1 VGAGI
6 LSESALRG
14 GRDEGEA
21 PAVVAL
27 FSDADSAFAS
37 DREQEVIRG
46 ALRALGA
53 VLVALS
59 PRWLWVF
66 RPEEEQAQEPPV
78 LDRAPPSP
86 GAGTTTLFDR
96 FGVASDGGSRPGLRG
111 LFVVDGKGI
120 VRFAHRLGPG
130 EQITLGTAV
139 QAASR
144 AMLTPAS
151 RSGRSGSSR
160 REFLL
165 VSLLAG
171 FVIAVAEGCVPA
183 TPLRDAGSLPHEEVD
198 LTLEINGQ
206 RRPLRVE
213 PRVSLLDALRETL
226 GLTGTKKG
234 CDHGQ
239 CGACTVLVDGR
250 RINSCL
256 TLAVMV
262 EGTKITTIEGL
273 GTPEALHPMQAAFV
287 AEDALQCGYCTP
299 GQIMSALGLVSE
311 GHARDDDDLRESM
324 SGNICRCG
332 AYPNIVT
339 AIRRGRAAMTG
350 GSTGDAGPR
359 GTT

>member
-1 VGAGI
+1 
-6 LSESALRG
+6 
-14 GRDEGEA
+14 
-21 PAVVAL
+21 VVAL
-27 FSDADSAFAS
+27 FSDSEIGESAFAD
-37 DREQEVIRG
+37 DREQHAIRS

-53 VLVALS
+53 VLVAMS

-66 RPEEEQAQEPPV
+66 RPDEGGERQL
-78 LDRAPPSP
+78 LDRSSWSP
-86 GAGTTTLFDR
+86 DGEAQRLFDA
-96 FGVASDGGSRPGLRG
+96 FGVTPDGGPRPGLRG
-111 LFVVDGKGI
+111 LFVVDGKST
-120 VRFAHRLGPG
+120 VRFAHRLGSA

-144 AMLTPAS
+144 AMLVPAS
-151 RSGRSGSSR
+151 LAGRAGASR

-165 VSLLAG
+165 ASLLAG
-171 FVIAVAEGCVPA
+171 FALAVAEACVPA
-183 TPLRDAGSLPHEEVD
+183 PPVRDAASLPHEEVD

-206 RRPLRVE
+206 RQRLRVE

-239 CGACTVLVDGR
+239 CGACTVLVEGR

-256 TLAVMV
+256 TLAVMA
-262 EGTKITTIEGL
+262 EGAKITTIEGL

-299 GQIMSALGLVSE
+299 GQIMSAVGLVTE
-311 GHARDDDDLRESM
+311 GHAQDDDDIRESM
-324 SGNICRCG
+324 SGNLCRCG

-339 AIRRGRAAMTG
+339 AIRRGRSAMTG
-350 GSTGDAGPR
+350 GSAADAGPK
-359 GTT
+359 GAT